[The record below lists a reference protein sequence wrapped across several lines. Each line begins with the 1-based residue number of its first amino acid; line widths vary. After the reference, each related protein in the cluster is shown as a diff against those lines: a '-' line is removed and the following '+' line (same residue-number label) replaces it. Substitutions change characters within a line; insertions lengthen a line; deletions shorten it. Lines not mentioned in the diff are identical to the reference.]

1 MNSSKATPAPNTGSG
16 ANSGASSEAC
26 PEACSEVCPNA
37 NPNACTNACPDAAH
51 EISACAKSTAPGL
64 VSFVGA
70 GPGDPELLTIK
81 GRKAIEQASLVIY
94 AGSLVPP
101 EVVACAA
108 PGVPVVDSAPLTLEQ
123 CHDLV
128 RRTALTGGAVARVHT
143 GDPSLYGALREQAR
157 LLDQDG
163 IPWRVI
169 PGVTAACAAA
179 AAAGVTFT
187 VPEVTQSLIIT
198 RMEGRTPVPEREAL
212 RLLAAHGT
220 SMAVY
225 LSAGAS
231 ENLQAELLAHTPPD
245 TPILCAYRVGWPDQ
259 RLVWTTAGTLAQCV
273 EEHRLV
279 RQTVFLVLPG
289 QNAADTT
296 SLLYAA
302 KFSHGYRQASK
313 D

>member
-1 MNSSKATPAPNTGSG
+1 MNSGNTKTPPTDNLSASTSSCANGPSHARG
-16 ANSGASSEAC
+16 A
-26 PEACSEVCPNA
+26 
-37 NPNACTNACPDAAH
+37 
-51 EISACAKSTAPGL
+51 APGL

-70 GPGDPELLTIK
+70 GPGDPELLTLK
-81 GRKAIEQASLVIY
+81 GRKAIEEASLVLY

-101 EVVACAA
+101 DVVACAA

-128 RRTALTGGAVARVHT
+128 RRTALAGGPVARVHT

-198 RMEGRTPVPEREAL
+198 RMEGRTPVPDREAL
-212 RLLAAHGT
+212 HLLAAHGT
-220 SMAVY
+220 SMAIY
-225 LSAGAS
+225 LSAGACES
-231 ENLQAELLAHTPPD
+231 LQAELLAHTPPD
-245 TPILCAYRVGWPDQ
+245 TPVLCAYRVGWPDQ
-259 RLVWTTAGTLAQCV
+259 RLIWATAGTLAHCV
-273 EEHRLV
+273 HEHGLV

-289 QNAADTT
+289 QNAADTS

-302 KFSHGYRQASK
+302 NFSHGYRQSGQ

>member
-1 MNSSKATPAPNTGSG
+1 MNSSKVPAPNTGSG
-16 ANSGASSEAC
+16 ANSGASSEVC
-26 PEACSEVCPNA
+26 PEACSEVCPDA
-37 NPNACTNACPDAAH
+37 NPNACPDAAN
-51 EISACAKSTAPGL
+51 EMSACAKNITPGL

-101 EVVACAA
+101 DVVACAA

-220 SMAVY
+220 SLAVY

-245 TPILCAYRVGWPDQ
+245 TPVLCAYRVGWPDQ

-273 EEHRLV
+273 EEHGLV

-289 QNAADTT
+289 QNAADTA

>member
-1 MNSSKATPAPNTGSG
+1 MNNDTSQTPSQPHPAHGSSHDTPA
-16 ANSGASSEAC
+16 
-26 PEACSEVCPNA
+26 
-37 NPNACTNACPDAAH
+37 
-51 EISACAKSTAPGL
+51 CAQGTVPGL

-81 GRKAIEQASLVIY
+81 GRKAIEQARLVLY

-101 EVVACAA
+101 DVVACAA

-128 RRTALTGGAVARVHT
+128 RHTALAGGAVARVHT
-143 GDPSLYGALREQAR
+143 GDPSLYGALREQSR

-212 RLLAAHGT
+212 RQLAAHGT
-220 SMAVY
+220 SLAVY

-231 ENLQAELLAHTPPD
+231 ESLQAELLAHTPPD

-259 RLVWTTAGTLAQCV
+259 RLVWATVATLAQCV
-273 EEHRLV
+273 EEHGLV

-289 QNAADTT
+289 QHAADTA

-313 D
+313 S

>member
-1 MNSSKATPAPNTGSG
+1 MNSGNAKTPPADGAKSSG
-16 ANSGASSEAC
+16 PS
-26 PEACSEVCPNA
+26 
-37 NPNACTNACPDAAH
+37 
-51 EISACAKSTAPGL
+51 CAKDPSHARGAAPGL

-81 GRKAIEQASLVIY
+81 GRKAIEEASLVLY

-101 EVVACAA
+101 DVVACAA

-128 RRTALTGGAVARVHT
+128 RRTALAGGPVARVHT

-212 RLLAAHGT
+212 HLLAAHGT
-220 SMAVY
+220 SWPFIFRPEPAKICRQSCWPTPRQTRPFY
-225 LSAGAS
+225 APTAWAGPNSASSGPPPEPWPTAYTS
-231 ENLQAELLAHTPPD
+231 TALCGRPFFWCCRVKTPLTPPRSCMR
-245 TPILCAYRVGWPDQ
+245 PISA
-259 RLVWTTAGTLAQCV
+259 TATGSPIKT
-273 EEHRLV
+273 R
-279 RQTVFLVLPG
+279 
-289 QNAADTT
+289 
-296 SLLYAA
+296 
-302 KFSHGYRQASK
+302 AS
-313 D
+313 DF